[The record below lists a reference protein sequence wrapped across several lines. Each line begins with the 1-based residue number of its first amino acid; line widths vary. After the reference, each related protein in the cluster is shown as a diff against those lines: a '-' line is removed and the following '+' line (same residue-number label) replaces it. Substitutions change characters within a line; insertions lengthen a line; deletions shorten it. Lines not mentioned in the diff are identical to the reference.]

1 MDPALTDDYLQMTW
15 ELRRAGIPTELYI
28 GTAKGLAKQ
37 LKYAD
42 QYEIPLV
49 ILYGTNE
56 KSQGI
61 VTVKNMAVGRAK
73 AAKVGDRSSWLAE
86 RPGQTTIPR
95 NELVDGVRKLLAEID
110 RV

>member
-1 MDPALTDDYLQMTW
+1 M
-15 ELRRAGIPTELYI
+15 
-28 GTAKGLAKQ
+28 
-37 LKYAD
+37 
-42 QYEIPLV
+42 
-49 ILYGTNE
+49 
-56 KSQGI
+56 

-73 AAKVGDRSSWLAE
+73 AAKVGDRSAWLAQ